1 MPIVAVTPKA
11 RVRVTR
17 HARPAMQLGD
27 AVEFAFR
34 RVSPTVGSMALMIQ
48 RKKLTKRGMID
59 TVTALREAADAI
71 EDACMDSPLFNAPV
85 EESGLT

>member
-1 MPIVAVTPKA
+1 
-11 RVRVTR
+11 
-17 HARPAMQLGD
+17 
-27 AVEFAFR
+27 
-34 RVSPTVGSMALMIQ
+34 MIQ